1 MSCRRDCVSLT
12 APVVSALTLFRDFP
26 AILCY
31 DKGQARVHSHYQRLD
46 HLSLLSI
53 DAWTVV
59 TLGGN
64 VFRSS
69 PWIQRPPSFT
79 QKGRK
84 QKKTLYDRH
93 DRVLLPPAPETG
105 PSPLQRKTYPTSFF
119 PRQEGGPDCGT
130 PSVYPL
136 WLFSICLRLP
146 HRLYTF
152 PLFTPWRCA
161 PSN

>member
-84 QKKTLYDRH
+84 QKKPCTIDMIEFCFHQLPKQAPLPSKGKRIQ
-93 DRVLLPPAPETG
+93 LL
-105 PSPLQRKTYPTSFF
+105 SFQGK
-119 PRQEGGPDCGT
+119 RGGPDCGT